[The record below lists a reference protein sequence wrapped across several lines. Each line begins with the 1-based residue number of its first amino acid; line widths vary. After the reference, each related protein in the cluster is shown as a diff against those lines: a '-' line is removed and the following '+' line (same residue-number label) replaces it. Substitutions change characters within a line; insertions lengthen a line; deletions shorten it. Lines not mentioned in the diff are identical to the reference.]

1 MTDARLGWKTRRMK
15 NELVRIKNLFKHLY
29 VNWMNIEYLHAV
41 ISTFLLDYKG
51 KNSAFKLTNATSF
64 FVTN

>member
-1 MTDARLGWKTRRMK
+1 
-15 NELVRIKNLFKHLY
+15 
-29 VNWMNIEYLHAV
+29 MNIEYLHAV